1 MALAK
6 KNSKKKRPKST
17 NGCLIISL
25 LLAILVLLSL
35 GATFYFLFLRP
46 GPASPPPT
54 AVRPAPVRPPS
65 VPAPPPPAVPPPPQT
80 AAPAPAGPETPPPA
94 PPEAERPPVVGQ
106 PPRLAIII
114 DDIGNNRPVAEQLI
128 ALDLPLSFSVLPF
141 TINADHLASLAA
153 ARGRDVMLHLPMEAI
168 DSRLSPGPGALMLSM
183 SKETLLATL
192 NRDLGTPYRPIGV
205 NNHMGSRFT
214 ENQADMRVVLEA
226 LKERGLFFVDS
237 ETSAK
242 SIAYRTAKELGVK
255 AARRD
260 IFLDNT
266 PQVTSI
272 LAQIGKAIIFAQR
285 HGQAIAI
292 GHPRPSTLEALR
304 SALPRLKTEVRM
316 VPVHELVE

>member
-1 MALAK
+1 MAPAK
-6 KNSKKKRPKST
+6 KNPKKKRPRST

-46 GPASPPPT
+46 GPVSPPPP

-65 VPAPPPPAVPPPPQT
+65 APAPPPPATLPPQ
-80 AAPAPAGPETPPPA
+80 AAIPAPAAPETPPTP

-141 TINADHLASLAA
+141 TVNADHLASLAA

-183 SKETLLATL
+183 SKETMLATL

-214 ENQADMRVVLEA
+214 ENQTDMRVVLEA

-242 SIAYRTAKELGVK
+242 SVAYRTAKELGVK
-255 AARRD
+255 TARRD

-272 LAQIGKAIIFAQR
+272 LAQIGKAIIFAKR

-292 GHPRPSTLEALR
+292 GHPRPTTLEALR